1 MSIYYEVIGNGYPIV
16 CLHGN
21 GEDHHIFDEFV
32 RVMKDEYKLVLIDSR
47 YHGKSVKEGDLSYEQ
62 FRDDVMRVIDELQY
76 DEYDV
81 VGFSD
86 GAITSF
92 LLALKDERLKHIVSL
107 GANTKPEM
115 IKPIY
120 RLTIYT
126 TLFCLIPFCLYN
138 KQARLSFKLNKLM
151 LKQPNIEYEMLKN
164 IKIPVLVMAGE
175 YDMIKKEDTLNIG
188 ESLPYSVTKII
199 RGGNHFLLRDSFK
212 ETMKEIKLFFSACHK
227 EDKL

>member
-1 MSIYYEVIGNGYPIV
+1 MNIYYEVVGKGYPIV

-32 RVMKDEYKLVLIDSR
+32 REMKDHYQLILIDSR
-47 YHGKSVKEGDLSYEQ
+47 YHGKSIKEGTLSYEV
-62 FRDDVMRVIDELQY
+62 FRDDVIAVVNELHIDA
-76 DEYDV
+76 YDV

-86 GAITSF
+86 GAIVSF
-92 LLALKDERLKHIVSL
+92 LLALKDKRLKHIVSI
-107 GANTKPEM
+107 GANTKPDM

-138 KQARLSFKLNKLM
+138 KKARLQFKLNMLM
-151 LKQPNIEYEMLKN
+151 LKEPQIEYDMLKD
-164 IKIPVLVMAGE
+164 IKQPTLVLAGE
-175 YDMIKKEDTLNIG
+175 YDMIKEKDTLNIG
-188 ESLPYSVTKII
+188 KSLPYCVTKII

-212 ETMKEIKLFFSACHK
+212 ETIKEIKLFLHACHK
-227 EDKL
+227 E

>member
-1 MSIYYEVIGNGYPIV
+1 MRIYYETVGQGYPIV

-32 RVMKDEYKLVLIDSR
+32 RVMHKDYQLILIDSR
-47 YHGKSVKEGDLSYEQ
+47 YHGKSEHSGTLSYEQ
-62 FRDDVMRVIDELQY
+62 FRDDVIAVMNELNV

-92 LLALKDERLKHIVSL
+92 LLALKDSRVKHIVSM
-107 GANTKPEM
+107 GANTKPDM

-126 TLFCLIPFCLYN
+126 TLFCLIPFCIYN

-151 LKQPNIEYEMLKN
+151 LKEPHIEYEMLEN
-164 IKIPVLVMAGE
+164 IKIPVLVLAGQ
-175 YDMIKKEDTLNIG
+175 YDMIKEEDTINIG
-188 ESLPYSVTKII
+188 KALPYSVTKII
-199 RGGNHFLLRDSFK
+199 KGGNHFLLRDSFK
-212 ETMKEIKLFFSACHK
+212 ETMKEITPFLYACHK
-227 EDKL
+227 ED